1 MRAFEPTRDA
11 KAMDVATLCLAVLAH
26 GSASGYEIK
35 KELEDGAYSHFFR
48 ASFGSIYP
56 ALGRL
61 AEQGFISGRELE
73 QAKRPDKKVYR
84 MTPAG
89 KRELS
94 RRLQAPIGPDYIRS
108 EFLLVLFH
116 AELLPARHRRAL
128 VEDRIA
134 RLKTCLA
141 EMSDPVGE
149 EKCRRYQGVGP
160 DFVHG
165 YGMAIYKAELEYL
178 ESRRR
183 AFELPGAS
191 AA

>member
-1 MRAFEPTRDA
+1 
-11 KAMDVATLCLAVLAH
+11 MDVATLCLAVLAH

-61 AEQGFISGRELE
+61 AEQGYISGRELE

-128 VEDRIA
+128 IEDRIA
-134 RLKTCLA
+134 RLKSCLA
-141 EMSDPVGE
+141 EMSAPGGE
-149 EKCRRYQGVGP
+149 ENCRRYQGAGP

-183 AFELPGAS
+183 AFELSGAS

>member
-1 MRAFEPTRDA
+1 
-11 KAMDVATLCLAVLAH
+11 MDVATLCLAVLAH
-26 GSASGYEIK
+26 GPASGYEIK
-35 KELEDGAYSHFFR
+35 KALEDGPYSHFYR

-56 ALGRL
+56 ALARL
-61 AEQGFISGRELE
+61 AGDGFVSGRELE

-84 MTPAG
+84 LTVAG
-89 KRELS
+89 RRELS

-128 VEDRIA
+128 IEERIQ
-134 RLKTCLA
+134 RLKACITR
-141 EMSDPVGE
+141 MSGPSAQDGCAPADE
-149 EKCRRYQGVGP
+149 EAACRRYQGAGP

-165 YGMAIYKAELEYL
+165 YGLAIYRAELDYL
-178 ESRRR
+178 EAQRR
-183 AFELPGAS
+183 FFDLQSAS

>member
-1 MRAFEPTRDA
+1 
-11 KAMDVATLCLAVLAH
+11 MDVATLCLAVLAH
-26 GSASGYEIK
+26 GPASGYEIK
-35 KELEDGAYSHFFR
+35 KELEDGAYAHFFR

-56 ALGRL
+56 ALARL
-61 AEQGFISGRELE
+61 AQDGFVSGREQE

-84 MTPAG
+84 LTPAG

-128 VEDRIA
+128 VEDRI
-134 RLKTCLA
+134 RQLKRCIAHMT
-141 EMSDPVGE
+141 DGGE
-149 EKCRRYQGVGP
+149 AACSRYKGAGHA
-160 DFVHG
+160 FVHG
-165 YGMAIYKAELEYL
+165 YGLAIYKAELDYL
-178 ESRRR
+178 ESRRQ
-183 AFELPGAS
+183 FFDLPGAN

>member
-1 MRAFEPTRDA
+1 
-11 KAMDVATLCLAVLAH
+11 MDVATLCLAVLAH
-26 GSASGYEIK
+26 GPASGYEIK
-35 KELEDGAYSHFFR
+35 KELEDGAYAHFFR

-61 AEQGFISGRELE
+61 AEEGFVSGRELE

-84 MTPAG
+84 LTPAG

-116 AELLPARHRRAL
+116 AELLPIRHRRAL
-128 VEDRIA
+128 IEDRIA
-134 RLKTCLA
+134 RLRSCLA
-141 EMSDPVGE
+141 EMSGSGAD
-149 EKCRRYQGVGP
+149 EKCRRYQGAGP

-165 YGMAIYKAELEYL
+165 YGMAVYKAELDYL
-178 ESRRR
+178 ESQRR
-183 AFELPGAS
+183 FFNMPGAT

>member
-1 MRAFEPTRDA
+1 
-11 KAMDVATLCLAVLAH
+11 MDVATLCLAVLAH
-26 GSASGYEIK
+26 GPASGYEIK
-35 KELEDGAYSHFFR
+35 KELEDGAYAHFFR

-56 ALGRL
+56 ALARL
-61 AEQGFISGRELE
+61 ASEGFISGREQE

-84 MTPAG
+84 LTPAG

-128 VEDRIA
+128 LEDRIQ
-134 RLKTCLA
+134 RLKGCIA
-141 EMSDPVGE
+141 EMTSGGE
-149 EKCRRYQGVGP
+149 AACNRYQGAGP
-160 DFVHG
+160 EFVHG
-165 YGMAIYKAELEYL
+165 YGLAVYRAELDYL
-178 ESRRR
+178 ESQRR
-183 AFELPGAS
+183 FFDLPGAN

>member
-1 MRAFEPTRDA
+1 
-11 KAMDVATLCLAVLAH
+11 VL
-26 GSASGYEIK
+26 
-35 KELEDGAYSHFFR
+35 
-48 ASFGSIYP
+48 
-56 ALGRL
+56 
-61 AEQGFISGRELE
+61 
-73 QAKRPDKKVYR
+73 V
-84 MTPAG
+84 
-89 KRELS
+89 
-94 RRLQAPIGPDYIRS
+94 
-108 EFLLVLFH
+108 H

-141 EMSDPVGE
+141 EMSDPGGE

-160 DFVHG
+160 EFVHG